1 MANFKTYFILV
12 LIFTSTLLS
21 ARVTKNDVL
30 SVENGKFMLDGKPFV
45 EISFNKFDLFWSLW
59 QEAMAGKELNDYN
72 PMVQRQQKALS
83 DLSKAGFKTIRFFGM
98 VHESQFKWFKSV
110 YIDDVKSEKIY
121 YQALDKAI
129 ELLERNNLRAVFSLG
144 CSYFTDEEAG
154 EHLRELVT
162 NPKSVSRK
170 LLNDNIDDIVARY
183 KNSKAILMWEVTNE
197 MTLFWDVQPG
207 TLEQNGKRRPT
218 MDASIQF
225 YKDVIARIKKKD
237 PIRMV
242 NSGGSMLRESA
253 YNLNV
258 NKKWTKDTYPQQLEM
273 YRKMHEGTFNL
284 IDIHYYTSSNPGY
297 FMRDE
302 ITGKDAVLDL
312 PVYMKIADALKLP
325 LYVGEYGA
333 LPKPKKD
340 NVFWGDGREWF
351 LTFGKDE
358 PDALKFVQRAA
369 DMAVESGV
377 TFMHWWCYQSD
388 RAMDQKDPLR
398 MDFDIERTPKLF
410 QIVVDANKRLKGKYG
425 SLNH

>member
-1 MANFKTYFILV
+1 MTKRTYIIILSI
-12 LIFTSTLLS
+12 LFQSLLF
-21 ARVTKNDVL
+21 AKVTKNDVL
-30 SVENGKFMLDGKPFV
+30 SIQNNRFMLDGKPFA

-72 PMVQRQQKALS
+72 PMVLRQQKALS

-144 CSYFTDEEAG
+144 CSAFADEEAG

-170 LLNDNIDDIVARY
+170 LLNDNIDDIVSRY

-197 MTLFWDVQPG
+197 LTLFWDVQPG
-207 TLEQNGKRRPT
+207 TLESNGKRRPT
-218 MDASIQF
+218 MEASIQF

-237 PIRMV
+237 PLRLV

-258 NKKWTKDTYPQQLEM
+258 NKKWAVDTYPQHVEAF
-273 YRKMHEGTFNL
+273 RKMHENTFEL
-284 IDIHYYTSSNPGY
+284 IDIHYYTNSNPGY
-297 FMRDE
+297 YLKDE
-302 ITGKDAVLDL
+302 TTGKEFVLSL
-312 PVYMKIADALKLP
+312 PVYVKIAETLKLP
-325 LYVGEYGA
+325 FYVGEYGA
-333 LPKPKKD
+333 LPKPAKD
-340 NVFWGDGREWF
+340 KVFWGDGREWF

-358 PDALKFVQRAA
+358 PDALKYVQRAA

-377 TFMHWWCYQSD
+377 MFMHWWCYQSD
-388 RAMDQKDPLR
+388 RIVDQKDPLR

-410 QIVVDANKRLKGKYG
+410 QIVVDANKRLKEKHGIK
-425 SLNH
+425 

>member
-1 MANFKTYFILV
+1 MTKRTYIIILSI
-12 LIFTSTLLS
+12 LFQSLLF
-21 ARVTKNDVL
+21 AKVTKNDVL
-30 SVENGKFMLDGKPFV
+30 SIQNNRFMLDGKPFA

-144 CSYFTDEEAG
+144 CSAFADEEAG

-170 LLNDNIDDIVARY
+170 LLNDNIDDIVSRY

-197 MTLFWDVQPG
+197 LTLFWDVQPG
-207 TLEQNGKRRPT
+207 TLESNGKRRPT
-218 MDASIQF
+218 MEASIQF

-237 PIRMV
+237 PLRLV

-258 NKKWTKDTYPQQLEM
+258 NKKWGVDTYPQHVDIF
-273 YRKMHEGTFNL
+273 RKMHENTFEL
-284 IDIHYYTSSNPGY
+284 IDIHYYTNPNTGY
-297 FMRDE
+297 YLKNE
-302 ITGKDAVLDL
+302 TTGKEFVLNL
-312 PVYMKIADALKLP
+312 PVYVKIAETLKLP
-325 LYVGEYGA
+325 FYVGEYGA
-333 LPKPKKD
+333 LPKPAKD
-340 NVFWGDGREWF
+340 KVFWGDGREWF

-358 PDALKFVQRAA
+358 PDALKYVQRAA

-388 RAMDQKDPLR
+388 RIVDQKDPLR

-410 QIVVDANKRLKGKYG
+410 QIVVDANKRLKEKHGIK
-425 SLNH
+425 